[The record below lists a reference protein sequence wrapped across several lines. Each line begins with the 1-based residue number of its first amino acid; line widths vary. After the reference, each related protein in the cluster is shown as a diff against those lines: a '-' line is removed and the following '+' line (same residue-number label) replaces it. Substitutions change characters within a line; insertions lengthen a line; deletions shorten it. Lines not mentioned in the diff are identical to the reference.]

1 MRNLPCDLSCK
12 ACPVSS
18 KEEILDVARR
28 VVEEGGIEALT
39 MRNLSNEL
47 GLAHTAI
54 YWHVGGREQLLNSL
68 VDHFIDEM
76 RAIHPTGEDPNERVC
91 SVLRQIRTQV
101 LAHPRLTELT
111 NELGRGPAMSY
122 PAQLVLAKELT
133 AARLVG
139 DKAARVM
146 RVLLYFLGGF
156 ILQEGRARRSV
167 GTSDMWRESPHE
179 GVEDGLAIAMTLEPD
194 TDELFESMMKLLVD
208 GVLPAKRKRTS
219 RINRQP

>member
-1 MRNLPCDLSCK
+1 M
-12 ACPVSS
+12 SS

-39 MRNLSNEL
+39 MRNLSSEL

-76 RAIHPTGEDPNERVC
+76 RAIHPTGDNPRSRVC

-101 LAHPRLTELT
+101 HAHPRLTELT
-111 NELGRGPAMSY
+111 TELGRGPAMSY
-122 PAQLVLAKELT
+122 PAQVVLAQELT
-133 AARLVG
+133 AAELAG
-139 DKAARVM
+139 DEAARVM

-156 ILQEGRARRSV
+156 ILQESHARRSV
-167 GTSDMWRESPHE
+167 GTSDLWRESPHE
-179 GVEDGLAIAMTLEPD
+179 GVEEGLATAMTLEPD
-194 TDELFESMMKLLVD
+194 TDELFESMMAVLVD
-208 GVLPAKRKRTS
+208 GVLPVSTHHADGKPANSRKEAQNHGS
-219 RINRQP
+219 N